1 MKSVIFLLISSCL
14 LVRLSDAAGY
24 TDKSGNPAPNPCKD
38 GENVYFD
45 TLVFNCIDGKKVYY
59 GCKINNDEIKQDTI
73 KDENNLRTLY
83 CHKDGNSVKTIV
95 TGCVTDDNQFINE
108 TKTVKQ
114 VDGTEFSCNK
124 QSNGF
129 SYIKKSP
136 PTKVSDC
143 SKGETKVVASR
154 YALECYEESAGYFT
168 FKLAACFSTPDD
180 PKTRIEVTK
189 SYDDYVSDDKQLGF
203 RYSCHVQGNSF
214 FYEPIGC
221 LLGGQFISPG
231 NIFQNGSLTV
241 MCMRDG
247 PQRLRLRPVYS
258 SGNVDEK
265 SCTETKTYIEDN
277 FKYECQTGKQP
288 KPIACV
294 FFKNQKEIPIGSTY
308 NDDKAYQYRCEQTS
322 DSKHLALVKAA
333 CLDDEN
339 QLLGEGGKKSL
350 SDGSRIECQK
360 SADDGLLRVIVA
372 GKPPFEQCKEGEKV
386 VRDYLQY
393 RCEGKQLK
401 AFACAPLNNDS
412 MIIEIGKTYDS
423 DNYQYKCEEQSKAI
437 IYHAIACLDLDKK
450 VLMPGEKRQV
460 KIFTYE
466 CQRKANNDLALVI
479 SNENGC
485 KHPALQGKLV
495 RPNDIAEVPRT
506 IKQLDYKT
514 LFQCVV
520 GGDKGYSLVDV
531 GCKVDGK
538 KYDIGNY
545 VKHQEDVYK
554 CVRPN
559 AGVLHLIYIPSSE
572 LICRYGNKVYR
583 NGDEFKSHDG
593 ISQYQC
599 INGIIVKTGCF
610 VHDKRIPVNQLMYC
624 NNDPYFCPGKGE
636 GVIPIPIRGCYRK
649 NGQLIKIGDTFNEK
663 DIVYTCSY
671 TQNENVFKPVI
682 VPTGCVYNGKT
693 IPLNS
698 FIFFESKN
706 IVCEVDNSFIVI
718 VHPAN
723 PQQEQ
728 CIKKT
733 ATYNCQGNGNG
744 NGDGGQATT
753 PSSNNE
759 YTATPSNG
767 NGNNGNEQNPG
778 TTKGGNG
785 SGNENGFPGDD
796 DNVKSTTPH
805 GSTDEDDCD
814 DSTTPAF
821 PAVNPHDHTAT
832 GSPNGQGNTN
842 SPDFGSTK
850 KHGGEG
856 NENQFPTD
864 QEGNPV
870 TPQDHTATGSNEG
883 QNSHG
888 PKDGTTK
895 SHSGGNNEQ
904 GFPTDEEG
912 HPITPPGHYT
922 ATGASGGLNTN
933 NPNQQTTKKHGGSD
947 HEQTLPTDEN
957 GNPVTAPVDYTATGG
972 NVNTNPGQG
981 TTKTTGNVDHGN
993 PFPTDENGNSEQD
1006 DKN

>member
-1 MKSVIFLLISSCL
+1 MKSAIFLLISTYL

-59 GCKINNDEIKQDTI
+59 GCKINNDEIKQDTV

-95 TGCVTDDNQFINE
+95 TG
-108 TKTVKQ
+108 
-114 VDGTEFSCNK
+114 
-124 QSNGF
+124 
-129 SYIKKSP
+129 KKSP

-203 RYSCHVQGNSF
+203 RYSCHAQDDPKTRIEVTKSYDDYVSDDKQLGFRYSCHVQGNSF

-221 LLGGQFISPG
+221 LLGGQFITPG

-277 FKYECQTGKQP
+277 FKYECQPGKQP

-308 NDDKAYQYRCEQTS
+308 NDDKAYQYKCEQTS
-322 DSKHLALVKAA
+322 DSKHLALIKVA

-339 QLLGEGGKKSL
+339 QLLVEGGKKSL

-360 SADDGLLRVIVA
+360 SIDDGLLRVIVA
-372 GKPPFEQCKEGEKV
+372 GKPPIEQCKEGEKI

-393 RCEGKQLK
+393 RCEDKQLK
-401 AFACAPLNNDS
+401 PFACAPLNNDS

-466 CQRKANNDLALVI
+466 CQRKANNELALVI

-495 RPNDIAEVPRT
+495 RPNDIVEVPRT

-520 GGDKGYSLVDV
+520 GGDKGYYLIDV

-545 VKHQEDVYK
+545 VKHQDDVYK

-559 AGVLHLIYIPSSE
+559 AGVLHLIYIPSS
-572 LICRYGNKVYR
+572 
-583 NGDEFKSHDG
+583 
-593 ISQYQC
+593 
-599 INGIIVKTGCF
+599 
-610 VHDKRIPVNQLMYC
+610 
-624 NNDPYFCPGKGE
+624 
-636 GVIPIPIRGCYRK
+636 
-649 NGQLIKIGDTFNEK
+649 
-663 DIVYTCSY
+663 
-671 TQNENVFKPVI
+671 
-682 VPTGCVYNGKT
+682 
-693 IPLNS
+693 
-698 FIFFESKN
+698 
-706 IVCEVDNSFIVI
+706 
-718 VHPAN
+718 
-723 PQQEQ
+723 
-728 CIKKT
+728 
-733 ATYNCQGNGNG
+733 
-744 NGDGGQATT
+744 
-753 PSSNNE
+753 
-759 YTATPSNG
+759 
-767 NGNNGNEQNPG
+767 
-778 TTKGGNG
+778 
-785 SGNENGFPGDD
+785 
-796 DNVKSTTPH
+796 
-805 GSTDEDDCD
+805 
-814 DSTTPAF
+814 
-821 PAVNPHDHTAT
+821 
-832 GSPNGQGNTN
+832 
-842 SPDFGSTK
+842 
-850 KHGGEG
+850 
-856 NENQFPTD
+856 
-864 QEGNPV
+864 
-870 TPQDHTATGSNEG
+870 
-883 QNSHG
+883 
-888 PKDGTTK
+888 
-895 SHSGGNNEQ
+895 
-904 GFPTDEEG
+904 
-912 HPITPPGHYT
+912 
-922 ATGASGGLNTN
+922 
-933 NPNQQTTKKHGGSD
+933 
-947 HEQTLPTDEN
+947 
-957 GNPVTAPVDYTATGG
+957 
-972 NVNTNPGQG
+972 
-981 TTKTTGNVDHGN
+981 
-993 PFPTDENGNSEQD
+993 
-1006 DKN
+1006 